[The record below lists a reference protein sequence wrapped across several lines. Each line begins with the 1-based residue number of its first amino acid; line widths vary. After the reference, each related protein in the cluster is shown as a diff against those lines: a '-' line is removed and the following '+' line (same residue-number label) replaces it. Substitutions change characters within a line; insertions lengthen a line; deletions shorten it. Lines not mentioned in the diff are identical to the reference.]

1 MATVKNHIE
10 NKKWTTVE
18 HYHVKTAGC
27 TVSQEYGSSGVPH
40 VCLIDTTGKIVFK
53 GHPASRKLEEDID
66 NLLKGEK
73 LTGVEEPEAAEKDE
87 QAAASEFTDEEVDK
101 AAAKFL
107 TESKEFMTANLESL
121 KKLARAFL
129 VLEDESKFDCKTKK
143 LQRNITCIT

>member
-1 MATVKNHIE
+1 M
-10 NKKWTTVE
+10 
-18 HYHVKTAGC
+18 
-27 TVSQEYGSSGVPH
+27 
-40 VCLIDTTGKIVFK
+40 FK

-73 LTGVEEPEAAEKDE
+73 LTGVEEPKEAEKDE

-107 TESKEFMTANLESL
+107 TESKEFMTAHLESS

-129 VLEDESKFDCKTKK
+129 VLEDESKFNCKTKK